1 MTLVQALIL
10 GVVEGLTEFLPISST
25 GHLIVV
31 GEFLGLTPGDFLSS
45 FYVAIQLG
53 AILAVVWWYRGRWWR
68 SRALLG
74 KVAVAFVPTAIIG
87 LVFYSLIKQ
96 FLFQDLT
103 TVIVALGVGG
113 VALVAFERWYRGRAI
128 STQELAALSYRQAAL
143 VGLAQS
149 VAIVPGVSRAA
160 ATVVGGLMLGLSR
173 PAIVEFSFLLA
184 LPTMAAATG
193 LDLLKVPVDFTP
205 EEWRAL
211 AVGFVVAFG
220 VAGLV
225 IKWLIRYVEYHT
237 FENFG
242 WYRLILALLLAGWWL
257 V

>member
-1 MTLVQALIL
+1 MTFVQALIL

-68 SRALLG
+68 SRVLLG

-113 VALVAFERWYRGRAI
+113 VALVIFERWYRRRATA
-128 STQELAALSYRQAAL
+128 TQDLATLSYRQAAL
-143 VGLAQS
+143 IGLAQS

-193 LDLLKVPVDFTP
+193 LDLLKVSVAFTP
-205 EEWRAL
+205 EEWQAL
-211 AVGFVVAFG
+211 AVGFVVAFV

-225 IKWLIRYVEYHT
+225 IKWLLRYVEHHT